1 MLHAPSLLAGHP
13 GSDHFSG
20 ALLHDQTWAVQTL
33 SKVKL
38 MNSPVWKH
46 HLCLIC
52 IWFVMQAFVCQWELR
67 EVIQGRDQP
76 HQQHIHQI
84 RVWHR
89 DRPWELW
96 ESMSLP
102 HWVTTELQFYILS
115 IWVPQFQC
123 WTPACRWSWMERCPE
138 VRALGSLSPM
148 TLERVSPTRPFPL
161 SRSCRS
167 HTTLRTPTYCWS
179 SATMW
184 VVNVEELR
192 LVWRAEC
199 LRLKH
204 RWEAVLKQY
213 GRPF

>member
-1 MLHAPSLLAGHP
+1 MFHAPCLLAGHP

-20 ALLHDQTWAVQTL
+20 APLLDQTWAVQTL

-38 MNSPVWKH
+38 RNSPVWKH
-46 HLCLIC
+46 LCLHCIC

-89 DRPWELW
+89 YRPGELW

-102 HWVTTELQFYILS
+102 QWVTTELQFYILS
-115 IWVPQFQC
+115 IWAPQFQRG
-123 WTPACRWSWMERCPE
+123 TLACRWSWLERCLE

-167 HTTLRTPTYCWS
+167 HTTLRTPTYCWLW
-179 SATMW
+179 AK
-184 VVNVEELR
+184 R
-192 LVWRAEC
+192 
-199 LRLKH
+199 
-204 RWEAVLKQY
+204 
-213 GRPF
+213 